1 MVLHLIWYISLLA
14 VGLLLLV
21 ATGIM
26 SAVFE
31 TMSALA
37 LLVCSA
43 IFLALIFHKLTKI
56 SAASVFARAPKIELF
71 LWLLIF
77 FYVIFLVFM
86 QTQLPL
92 IGWDAVNHWAPK
104 ALEIL
109 RAYQL
114 GAQLEDY
121 HRHGPLVSSIF
132 AVPLIVNYEFGVNL
146 PSGSP
151 WLVFM
156 ITGAVSSSVF
166 CRAVTGNS
174 VASSLSALLFLS
186 TPLMQNHFL
195 LYGYSELLLGVA
207 LMIALTL
214 YAEWDAHGHQINI
227 FTCLLIII
235 ISLSIRNTSAFYI
248 ASLAAAFFLVSGG
261 RQRYRLSALL
271 LLGCIGLLILTPSF
285 HIDRFG
291 VLLALD
297 RSEDVLFVFGKR
309 LQILPIDLALLKAI
323 VDNQYHALFKN
334 ASFSVLFLCLCLYLC
349 ARATYSKENS
359 NNVLNVAATA
369 VFVMLLGLSFSQI
382 TDHGMYHAIAENDT
396 GNSRFIVPVACV
408 LSMLVIPIAL
418 AWHPY
423 SPENSPS
430 NTS

>member
-1 MVLHLIWYISLLA
+1 MLHLIWYISLLA
-14 VGLLLLV
+14 VGLLLLA
-21 ATGIM
+21 ATAIM
-26 SAVFE
+26 SAIFE
-31 TMSALA
+31 TISAWA

-43 IFLALIFHKLTKI
+43 AFLALISHKLTKI
-56 SAASVFARAPKIELF
+56 SAAIFFVRAPKIELL
-71 LWLLIF
+71 LWLLVF
-77 FYVIFLVFM
+77 FYVILLVFM

-104 ALEIL
+104 ALEIS

-132 AVPLIVNYEFGVNL
+132 AVPLIVNHEFGVSL
-146 PSGSP
+146 PSGLP

-166 CRAVTGNS
+166 CRAVTRNS

-186 TPLMQNHFL
+186 TPLIQNHFL

-214 YAEWDAHGHQINI
+214 YAEWHAQGDQSNVAA
-227 FTCLLIII
+227 CLLIVI
-235 ISLSIRNTSAFYI
+235 ISLSFRNTSAFYVASI
-248 ASLAAAFFLVSGG
+248 ATAFLLVSGG
-261 RQRYRLSALL
+261 RRRNTLFALL
-271 LLGCIGLLILTPSF
+271 LLGCIGLSFLTPSF

-309 LQILPIDLALLKAI
+309 LQIIQIDIALLKNI
-323 VDNQYHALFKN
+323 VVNQYHALFKN
-334 ASFSVLFLCLCLYLC
+334 ASFSVLFLCFGIALC
-349 ARATYSKENS
+349 ARATHFKENS
-359 NNVLNVAATA
+359 NLALKVTATA
-369 VFVMLLGLSFSQI
+369 VFVMLLGLSFSQM
-382 TDHGMYHAIAENDT
+382 TDHGMYHAIPGNDT

-408 LSMLVIPIAL
+408 FSMLVVPIAL
-418 AWHPY
+418 AWRPY
-423 SPENSPS
+423 SAEKSPL